1 MGQHLSEKTKT
12 GRRHIRMTRWT
23 KNPTNGIRPGILI
36 GGQEHLVNPITTPK
50 DHQGWTHGM
59 GAPTGRELPNL
70 TTRDAHKGP
79 PQAEDRNKVPSN
91 FLVMAT
97 LHKNCPRPSVS
108 TQRPRRRLR
117 SSYIRAQV
125 TKLSDGSLC
134 PRDGNSSKPPKRTC

>member
-36 GGQEHLVNPITTPK
+36 GGQEHLVNPITTPQ
-50 DHQGWTHGM
+50 DHEGWTHGM

-79 PQAEDRNKVPSN
+79 PQAEDSNKVPSDC
-91 FLVMAT
+91 LVMAT
-97 LHKNCPRPSVS
+97 LHK
-108 TQRPRRRLR
+108 
-117 SSYIRAQV
+117 
-125 TKLSDGSLC
+125 KLSASIII
-134 PRDGNSSKPPKRTC
+134 NSKASKATPIVLHTSAGHKVIRRIALPEGW